1 MQYLSNYLWT
11 YLLFERNIIQ
21 CKNILLN
28 IYKGDG
34 MKEYDYYLFDFDGTL
49 CDTTEGIFNSI
60 IYSLDCFGIK
70 ETDYKKLE
78 FFVGPPL
85 FESYKTIY
93 NVSDEDA
100 QWLINKYRDRYKTKA
115 AEESKIYDGI
125 KELLKRLKESGKK
138 IAIASSKPIVFVEE
152 ISAYHGIDKFYDFIS
167 AENFKNNHSSK
178 EDLIN
183 NCLEFFNNPDKEKVI
198 MVGDRFY
205 DIDGAKAVGID
216 SAGAVY
222 GFGTEEE
229 LVNAGA
235 TYILNSPEDLF

>member
-1 MQYLSNYLWT
+1 
-11 YLLFERNIIQ
+11 
-21 CKNILLN
+21 
-28 IYKGDG
+28 
-34 MKEYDYYLFDFDGTL
+34 MKEYNYYLFDFDGTL

-70 ETDYKKLE
+70 ETDLEKLR

-100 QWLINKYRDRYKTKA
+100 NWLIAKYRERYKTKA
-115 AEESKIYDGI
+115 AEESAIYNGI
-125 KELLKRLKESGKK
+125 PELLKNLKENGKK
-138 IAIASSKPIVFVEE
+138 IAIASSKPLLFVEE
-152 ISAYHGIDKFYDFIS
+152 ISKYHNIDTFYDFVS

-178 EDLIN
+178 KDLIN
-183 NCLEFFNNPDKEKVI
+183 ACLEFFGNPPKDEVI

-205 DIDGAKAVGID
+205 DIDGAKSVGID

-229 LVNAGA
+229 LTEAGA
-235 TYILNSPEDLF
+235 TYILNTPNDLLN